1 MNLTIILVLYIL
13 IIIFDFLPLLKKDNK
28 KVLSFYIGASLLTL
42 TILVLYSFDIV
53 IPNPVKPIENIINNI
68 F

>member
-28 KVLSFYIGASLLTL
+28 KVISFYIGASLLTL
-42 TILVLYSFDIV
+42 IILVLYSFDIV
-53 IPNPVKPIENIINNI
+53 IPNPVKPIEDIINSI

>member
-1 MNLTIILVLYIL
+1 MNLTIVLVLYFL

-28 KVLSFYIGASLLTL
+28 KVISFYIGTSLLTL
-42 TILVLYSFDIV
+42 IILVLYSFDIV
-53 IPNPVKPIENIINNI
+53 IPSPVKPIEDIINNI